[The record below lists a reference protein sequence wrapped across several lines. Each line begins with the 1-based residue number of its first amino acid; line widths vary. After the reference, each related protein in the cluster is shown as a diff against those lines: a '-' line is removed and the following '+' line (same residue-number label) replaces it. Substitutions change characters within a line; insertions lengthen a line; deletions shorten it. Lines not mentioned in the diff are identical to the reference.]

1 MEPFEQVVR
10 EHGTVVWRVC
20 AAIVGRSDADD
31 AWSDTFLSAMRAY
44 PELDPER
51 QVRPW
56 LLTIARRRSIDLL
69 RRRRAE
75 FLAPSDDRLDVA
87 VESAPSTEADPT
99 LARAL
104 AHLGE
109 RQRTAV
115 ALRYLADQSYAHIAA
130 VLECSE
136 AAARRSAA
144 DGIAHLRRSITQG
157 GPS

>member
-10 EHGTVVWRVC
+10 DHGAVVWRVC

-44 PELDPER
+44 PDLDPGRE
-51 QVRPW
+51 VRPW
-56 LLTIARRRSIDLL
+56 LLTIARNRSIDLL

-75 FLAPSDDRLDVA
+75 ALPPSDVRLDLA
-87 VESAPSTEADPT
+87 VEADPPAEVDVT
-99 LARAL
+99 LTRCL

-115 ALRYLADQSYAHIAA
+115 ALRYLADQSYAHIAE
-130 VLECSE
+130 VLECTE

-157 GPS
+157 APS

>member
-10 EHGTVVWRVC
+10 DHGAVVWRVC

-44 PELDPER
+44 PDLDPGRE
-51 QVRPW
+51 VRPW

-75 FLAPSDDRLDVA
+75 VVPPSDARLDLA
-87 VESAPSTEADPT
+87 VEADPPAEVDVT
-99 LARAL
+99 LSRSL

-115 ALRYLADQSYAHIAA
+115 ALRYLADQSYAHIGE
-130 VLECSE
+130 VLECTE

-157 GPS
+157 APS

>member
-1 MEPFEQVVR
+1 MEPFERVVQV
-10 EHGTVVWRVC
+10 HGAVVWRVC

-44 PELDPER
+44 PDLDPGRE
-51 QVRPW
+51 VRPW

-75 FLAPSDDRLDVA
+75 VVPPSDARLDLGVEMDPSAA
-87 VESAPSTEADPT
+87 VDVP
-99 LARAL
+99 LARSL
-104 AHLGE
+104 GHLGE

-115 ALRYLADQSYAHIAA
+115 ALRYLADQSYAQIAE
-130 VLECSE
+130 VLECTE

-157 GPS
+157 AAS